1 MSSGFFN
8 AQRALGKRIRDLREQ
23 KHWIQKDLAENAGL
37 PIRTIGRI
45 ERGEVDVRLSTLTR
59 IAKALGSSTKDLLP

>member
-1 MSSGFFN
+1 MAVTEKHVG
-8 AQRALGKRIRDLREQ
+8 RCIRDLREA
-23 KHWIQKDLAENAGL
+23 KAWFQKDLAKASRL

-59 IAKALGSSTKDLLP
+59 IAKALGRSVKDLLP